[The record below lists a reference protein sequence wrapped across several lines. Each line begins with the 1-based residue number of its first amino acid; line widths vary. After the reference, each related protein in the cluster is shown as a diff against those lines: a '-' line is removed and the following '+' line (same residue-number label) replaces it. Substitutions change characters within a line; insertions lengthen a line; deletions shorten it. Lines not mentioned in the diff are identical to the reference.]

1 MAQNPIVEDFTH
13 KLHECK
19 IFSKLDLRQG
29 YHQLLLH
36 TESRAVAAISTPW
49 GNMRPKRLVFGAKS
63 SQNSFDDVMQRIF
76 GDIPYCFKQ
85 RDDILLE
92 GRNREEHN
100 ETLNT
105 VLKRA

>member
-36 TESRAVAAISTPW
+36 PESRAVAAISTPW

-76 GDIPYCFKQ
+76 GDIP
-85 RDDILLE
+85 
-92 GRNREEHN
+92 
-100 ETLNT
+100 T
-105 VLKRA
+105 VLSKGATFCLEEVMKP